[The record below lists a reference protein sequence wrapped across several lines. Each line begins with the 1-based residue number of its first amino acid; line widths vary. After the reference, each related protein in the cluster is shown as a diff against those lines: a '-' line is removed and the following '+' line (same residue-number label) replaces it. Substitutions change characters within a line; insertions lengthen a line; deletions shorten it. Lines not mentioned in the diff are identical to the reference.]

1 MAEKPFVEIK
11 GPEVVDSPRKGR
23 MGASAVALRARSR
36 YGLAP
41 VHSPSRRLPV
51 VLVTLV
57 LTIAGAA
64 LAPAAGAQAPS
75 LHPCPGQGRFGC
87 GTLNVPLDY
96 SGKVP
101 GTIAL
106 HFAAQRSFPRTGKIL
121 IALTGGPGQP
131 GIDFATPSATS
142 LQPALRGYRL
152 VVLDQRGT
160 GEAGVLRR
168 PQGQALRTLDPFL
181 PQTVAGCAAQVGPR
195 RAFYSTP
202 DTVLD
207 LESLRRALGAS
218 KVALMGIS
226 YGTHVALQYARA
238 FPQNTDRLVL
248 DSIVGP
254 DGPDAFLLDTYRNL
268 PRVLREQCANNR
280 CAGATAD
287 PVADVAALVNRI
299 NTAGPLR
306 GRFFDERGISRPTS
320 YKTPDE
326 LAFLLIEG
334 DLNPLL
340 QAALPGAIGAARRGD
355 TAELMRLHRIGQGS
369 GTPTADLSFGLNV
382 TTGCLAA
389 PLPYPLATTPI
400 SARPAIAQAAL
411 AAIPPAQIAPFDP
424 QTVERTSYVDDCLFW
439 PNDAA
444 RPQFTSPLPDVPALL
459 LGGRLDTR
467 TPIENALATHAPPP
481 HSTARRRPR
490 HAHADRER
498 ARDARAA
505 AALDGRGAARQR
517 PRRDRQ
523 RPDRVHRDRDVAV
536 LPRPRRRQPVPRAE
550 QRLPPAALAAAVA
563 ERLPLGAGRGRHARA
578 RAVRRPRHDPGL
590 DHHRD
595 AAAGLAAAAA
605 LRRPARRALPP
616 LRRGLRG
623 AAHALRLRAGAAGD
637 GHAARG
643 RLRHHR
649 AARRPGP
656 ARGERRGA
664 AHAHRRDR
672 TPRGPAVHVPRAGR
686 RGRQRRQRGHPPGR
700 RRAGAGPARA
710 PAAPARAAD
719 RSVALYPARHALVR
733 VHRDR
738 AAGRARRGAR
748 RRRPGDGGRRGP
760 ARRRRPDPGGGD
772 GARVADA
779 PRQRADADPR

>member
-11 GPEVVDSPRKGR
+11 GPEVVDSPRKAPN
-23 MGASAVALRARSR
+23 GASAVALRARSR

-75 LHPCPGQGRFGC
+75 LHTCPGQGRFGC

-142 LQPALRGYRL
+142 LQPALRRYRL

-160 GEAGVLRR
+160 GESGVLRC
-168 PQGQALRTLDPFL
+168 PQVQSLRTLDPFL

-195 RAFYSTP
+195 RVFYSTA

-248 DSIVGP
+248 DSIVSP

-268 PRVLREQCANNR
+268 PRILREQCANNR
-280 CAGATAD
+280 CAGAPAD
-287 PVADVAALVNRI
+287 PVADVAALVSRI

-306 GRFFDERGISRPTS
+306 GRFFDERGTSRPTS

-369 GTPTADLSFGLNV
+369 RTPTAALSFGLNV
-382 TTGCLAA
+382 TTGCLDA

-411 AAIPPAQIAPFDP
+411 AAIPPAQIAPSDP

-467 TPIENALATHAPPP
+467 TPIENALATHALLP
-481 HSTARRRPR
+481 HSTVVALPGSG
-490 HAHADRER
+490 H
-498 ARDARAA
+498 DATDSDQTGCIATATSRFF
-505 AALDGRGAARQR
+505 
-517 PRRDRQ
+517 RDRVVGNPCRGQ
-523 RPDRVHRDRDVAV
+523 NNGFRPLPSPPRALSDFRSAPVLGGTRGRAVFAV
-536 LPRPRRRQPVPRAE
+536 LDTVQDTIITAT
-550 QRLPPAALAAAVA
+550 QLQDSQ
-563 ERLPLGAGRGRHARA
+563 LPLRYG
-578 RAVRRPRHDPGL
+578 
-590 DHHRD
+590 
-595 AAAGLAAAAA
+595 
-605 LRRPARRALPP
+605 
-616 LRRGLRG
+616 GLRG
-623 AAHALRLRAGAAGD
+623 GRFRVFDQGSAVRLTRYAFVPGLRVTGTLRAGD
-637 GHAARG
+637 SDITG
-643 RLRHHR
+643 RLVVQ
-649 AARRPGP
+649 GP
-656 ARGERRGA
+656 RGA
-664 AHAHRRDR
+664 SGVVQLTR
-672 TPRGPAVHVPRAGR
+672 TGATGR
-686 RGRQRRQRGHPPGR
+686 LGGRPFTY
-700 RRAGAGPARA
+700 RA
-710 PAAPARAAD
+710 PGGAAANAASVDTRRVGAAPAPD
-719 RSVALYPARHALVR
+719 LLARLLHP
-733 VHRDR
+733 
-738 AAGRARRGAR
+738 RARRIV
-748 RRRPGDGGRRGP
+748 P
-760 ARRRRPDPGGGD
+760 
-772 GARVADA
+772 
-779 PRQRADADPR
+779 